1 MLLLILIL
9 ILILIFILILPNNT
23 NATTIIAQQVMI
35 KMLNEKGDLKMSN
48 NLESLTS
55 NGNALQSFVAAQVN
69 DLSPSVALDI
79 NASLLKQEG
88 VIRTPQVIA

>member
-1 MLLLILIL
+1 
-9 ILILIFILILPNNT
+9 
-23 NATTIIAQQVMI
+23 
-35 KMLNEKGDLKMSN
+35 MSN
-48 NLESLTS
+48 DLESLTT
-55 NGNALQSFVAAQVN
+55 NGNAFQSFVAAQVD